1 MRNCF
6 FCGTIISKNRFGN
19 EGSMD
24 EKKENNNRDRTCF
37 GTDIVPV
44 FETAKRKGKY
54 EKRKRN
60 LAGYGTDRC
69 GRGQ

>member
-1 MRNCF
+1 
-6 FCGTIISKNRFGN
+6 
-19 EGSMD
+19 MD

-37 GTDIVPV
+37 GTDIVPA
-44 FETAKRKGKY
+44 FKTAKRKGKY
-54 EKRKRN
+54 EKRKKN